1 MKILKC
7 LLLSFLLFTELI
19 FSHGTYAQNKNTPL
33 ISSSINSN
41 TPVFLNIPDTT
52 TQPVLNQLTKQLKNI
67 NKNLQSLQH
76 SEDFSQFKNLLKQ
89 ARNISSS
96 ADAIV
101 TNLNPRLKGY
111 NQALKLLENV
121 IQNTDGEKNKNDLKD
136 LNDRQKSFIQNRN
149 DLSAKIQQATI
160 ISLEANSQIAQIQQ
174 ALSNIQQVQ
183 LFTRISSPIGYNF
196 WHEISLRYED
206 DQARIN
212 KLYADFG
219 SLFSSTWKDGWGS
232 RFTMLAGFVGTF
244 LLIFLLRPLIEKALV
259 RFTEKFIPP
268 TRLRR
273 SLMTLCS
280 AILASLTAG
289 LSATLILVTLNNHNT
304 ISPEAYGFAQ
314 NIIHQLYFCGFIFG
328 LYRGFLAVKN
338 PQWRLLP
345 IGDEVANSISILPNI
360 YMAIILLLG
369 IVRYINNVSGVSII
383 AQQLCNGFFAC
394 IASILFLT
402 IPIKLREVGQQRIK
416 KHSTQNNQS
425 PDITLLLIAIG
436 LPLFCIVSIAAILAG
451 YIHLGFSMCVWL
463 NWVILVFSTLSLVR
477 ILLNDITNL
486 VFDPDRWLGKK
497 IQLLG
502 IRPQSMEQLS
512 TIITGIITLTTIILI
527 ILSIISPGNFDL
539 IVFIQHLTTTL
550 TNQKIGNFT
559 FSFSTIAEAILVF
572 FVGIYCIK
580 IIRNWLNKNF
590 FPKTSLDNATCNSI
604 DTIFNYCCWVIVAII
619 DLSILGVTTQNI
631 TWIVSALSV
640 GIGFGLQAIVQNFV
654 SGLILLAER
663 PVRIGDTVII
673 NGVKGVVMS
682 IKVRATEIRLSD
694 FSTLIVPNSQI
705 ITTSVQN
712 ATRGRNM
719 GLVSFKLPVIT
730 IKQLDQAR
738 NLIMKIIQKQQDILK
753 DPKPYIWIDNITET
767 SLVMTIVCY
776 TNYLA
781 NTDAV
786 RNNILSEY
794 LISLSQI
801 SSNVNSK
808 GQNDEKLSN

>member
-1 MKILKC
+1 MKIVQY
-7 LLLSFLLFTELI
+7 LLFSLFLSFGIISIQNT
-19 FSHGTYAQNKNTPL
+19 HAQEAANSL
-33 ISSSINSN
+33 ISSSTPSN

-52 TQPVLNQLTKQLKNI
+52 TQPILNKLIKQLGNI
-67 NKNLQSLQH
+67 NKSLQSLQH
-76 SEDFSQFKNLLKQ
+76 SEDFTQFKNLLNQ
-89 ARNISSS
+89 ARSISTS

-101 TNLNPRLKGY
+101 TDLTPRLKGY
-111 NQALKLLENV
+111 NQALKLLDNV
-121 IQNTDGEKNKNDLKD
+121 IQNTGSDKNKDDIKN

-160 ISLEANSQIAQIQQ
+160 ISLEANSQVAQIQQ
-174 ALSNIQQVQ
+174 ALSKIQQVQ
-183 LFTRISSPIGYNF
+183 LFTRISSPLGYNF
-196 WHEISLRYED
+196 WHEIAIHYD
-206 DQARIN
+206 DDSSRIN
-212 KLYADFG
+212 KLYSDFG
-219 SLFSSTWKDGWGS
+219 SLFTKTWQDSWGS
-232 RFTMLAGFVGTF
+232 RLTMLTGFLGAI
-244 LLIFLLRPLIEKALV
+244 LLIFILRPLIEKGLV
-259 RFTEKFIPP
+259 QFTEKFIPP

-280 AILASLTAG
+280 AIIASFTAG
-289 LSATLILVTLNNHNT
+289 LSATLILVTINNHNT
-304 ISPEAYGFAQ
+304 ISPQAYAFAQ

-345 IGDEVANSISILPNI
+345 IGDEVAHSINILPNI

-394 IASILFLT
+394 VASILFLS
-402 IPIKLREVGQQRIK
+402 IPIKLREVGQKRIK
-416 KHSTQNNQS
+416 LHSAQNNQS
-425 PDITLLLIAIG
+425 PDITLLVVAIG
-436 LPLFCIVSIAAILAG
+436 LPLFCIISIVAILTG
-451 YIHLGFSMCVWL
+451 YIHLGYSMCVWL
-463 NWVILVFSTLSLVR
+463 NWVILVFSTLSLLR

-486 VFDPDRWLGKK
+486 IFDPDRWLGKK

-502 IRPQSMEQLS
+502 IKPQSMEQLS
-512 TIITGIITLTTIILI
+512 TIITGVITLTTVILTI
-527 ILSIISPGNFDL
+527 VSIISPGNFDL
-539 IVFIQHLTTTL
+539 VVFIQHLTTTL

-572 FVGIYCIK
+572 FIGIYCIR
-580 IIRNWLNKNF
+580 IVRNWLNKNF

-604 DTIFNYCCWVIVAII
+604 DTIFNYCCWVVVAII

-673 NGVKGVVMS
+673 NGVKGVIMS

-705 ITTSVQN
+705 ITSSVQN
-712 ATRGRNM
+712 ATRGRHM

-730 IKQLDQAR
+730 IQQLDQAR
-738 NLIMKIIQKQQDILK
+738 TLIMKIMEKQKDVLD
-753 DPKPYIWIDNITET
+753 DPKPYIWVDNITES

-794 LISLSQI
+794 LNNISQ
-801 SSNVNSK
+801 
-808 GQNDEKLSN
+808 LSNNKPSSEKGDK